1 MSEKEWSKW
10 SRSWS
15 EHSESARSGSEKEH
29 SAPDTGAEWC
39 DSSDGKPSD
48 ETIRTSL
55 ALVREE
61 IERAMRLV
69 RSPENAF
76 TCALGALSALERRIV
91 ALEKE
96 SRETA
101 KSPEK
106 DRSVERQIAALRES
120 LGDESPQGDKS
131 SSSSKEEEHFLV
143 APIKG
148 VSEDGRLILGDRKIL
163 SASALKI

>member
-1 MSEKEWSKW
+1 MCNKAGARFWSK
-10 SRSWS
+10 SS
-15 EHSESARSGSEKEH
+15 EPARSGSEKEH

-55 ALVREE
+55 ASVREE
-61 IERAMRLV
+61 IERAMRL
-69 RSPENAF
+69 PENAF

-96 SRETA
+96 SREVA
-101 KSPEK
+101 RPPQA
-106 DRSVERQIAALRES
+106 DQSVAQKISELRES
-120 LGDESPQGDKS
+120 FEDSCCPQGDKS

-143 APIKG
+143 APIRG
-148 VSEDGRLILGDRKIL
+148 IDENGCLILGDRKIL

>member
-1 MSEKEWSKW
+1 MCEKAW

-15 EHSESARSGSEKEH
+15 KHSEPVSAGPEEER
-29 SAPDTGAEWC
+29 SAPDTGAEW
-39 DSSDGKPSD
+39 STASEEKPSD

-55 ALVREE
+55 TDVREE
-61 IERAMRLV
+61 IERARRLV

-76 TCALGALSALERRIV
+76 TCALGALSSLERRIV

-101 KSPEK
+101 KSPEASQ
-106 DRSVERQIAALRES
+106 SVERQIAALRKS
-120 LGDESPQGDKS
+120 LGDESPRGTE
-131 SSSSKEEEHFLV
+131 SSSSKEEEYILV
-143 APIKG
+143 TPIKG
-148 VSEDGRLILGDRKIL
+148 VDEDGRLLLGDRKIL

>member
-1 MSEKEWSKW
+1 MCEEKW

-15 EHSESARSGSEKEH
+15 RSSEPARADSENEDM
-29 SAPDTGAEWC
+29 AFQTCPDGFTSE
-39 DSSDGKPSD
+39 GKPSD
-48 ETIRTSL
+48 VKTNYYLAQLREELGEIRKRIDFSDDGISL
-55 ALVREE
+55 ALASVCNF
-61 IERAMRLV
+61 ERHLA
-69 RSPENAF
+69 AQ
-76 TCALGALSALERRIV
+76 ERW
-91 ALEKE
+91 AQ
-96 SRETA
+96 ETA

-120 LGDESPQGDKS
+120 LEDQSPQETK

-148 VSEDGRLILGDRKIL
+148 VSEDGHLILGDRRIL